1 MTVGS
6 LKVESNPHPHP
17 PNPPIS
23 TSSQGA
29 NVPWIVKGLGKL
41 SFAINI
47 KYLVGEKYNLSRKT
61 LYFCSLRHGVA
72 TALSVPGTPAP
83 ADSAYLPPAQGQHGS
98 RVCPRFFVECGRRKS
113 EASGD
118 VRKTVR
124 KNPDVTAST
133 PLGPTGDA
141 SQYSQRGQS

>member
-6 LKVESNPHPHP
+6 FKVESNPHPP
-17 PNPPIS
+17 SPPIS

-72 TALSVPGTPAP
+72 TALSVP
-83 ADSAYLPPAQGQHGS
+83 S
-98 RVCPRFFVECGRRKS
+98 RQCIS
-113 EASGD
+113 ASGPRPTWLPCLPKVFRG
-118 VRKTVR
+118 VR
-124 KNPDVTAST
+124 
-133 PLGPTGDA
+133 
-141 SQYSQRGQS
+141 QEEE